1 MKLIKYFSGFFCA
14 AVLCNS
20 TVGHAENIEFQ
31 GNIVEFSC
39 AENSQNKDCKN
50 IYVLASDL
58 RQLSNINT
66 QAKILK
72 NSNNEIAQLQVENLN
87 QGLHKVLLINYY

>member
-1 MKLIKYFSGFFCA
+1 MKLINYFFGFFCA
-14 AVLCNS
+14 AVLCN
-20 TVGHAENIEFQ
+20 TTAGHAENIEFQ

-39 AENSQNKDCKN
+39 AENSQNKNCKN
-50 IYVLASDL
+50 IYVLASNL

-72 NSNNEIAQLQVENLN
+72 NSNNDIAQLKVENLDKDS
-87 QGLHKVLLINYY
+87 HKVLLISYY